1 MENGDPIIDL
11 RSAAEAVVA
20 EEEDLASAS
29 VAPLHQI
36 ESLCMRC
43 FKNGT
48 TRLLLTRIPHF
59 REIVLMAFEC
69 PHCNERNNEV
79 QFAGELQPRGCC
91 YSLEIP
97 AGNSEM
103 LNRQVVKSDSA
114 IIKVPELDFEIPAES
129 QRGRL
134 STVEGILVRAAD
146 ELDSLQEER
155 KKVDPV
161 TAEAID
167 QFLIKLRSLVAGNV
181 AFTFILDDPSGNSFI
196 ENPLFAGTFV
206 SAAHCGS
213 RILAPSSD
221 PFLSVRYYERT
232 SEQQASLGF
241 LVEPS
246 LQEETE
252 RQVDSENHSNISQ
265 KEPHGSVGAI
275 SGQRAIAQGKT
286 EEVAAALCRYSA
298 PEEVDT
304 LPSTC
309 GACGASCVTRF
320 YSTSILLVS
329 FFYLSDGSVNWQ
341 DCSSCLCAPFFMFV
355 HNIHLVIGGFVIPN
369 PSAEIP
375 YFREVVVMASTCD
388 LCGYRS
394 SELKAGGEI
403 PERGKRITLSVQN
416 FEDLSRDVIKS
427 DMASVKV
434 PELELELSSGTLGGM
449 VTTVEGLITQISEN
463 LERVHGFSL
472 GDSTDDWKRNKW
484 QDFKSRLSML
494 LSLEKPW
501 TLIVDDALSSSFVS
515 FVTDSLEDD
524 KQLTVEEYERTWEQN
539 EELGLNDMDTSQAD
553 TAYRTEAAER

>member
-196 ENPLFAGTFV
+196 ENPL
-206 SAAHCGS
+206 
-213 RILAPSSD
+213 APSSD

-320 YSTSILLVS
+320 YSTK
-329 FFYLSDGSVNWQ
+329 
-341 DCSSCLCAPFFMFV
+341 
-355 HNIHLVIGGFVIPN
+355 
-369 PSAEIP
+369 IP

-524 KQLTVEEYERTWEQN
+524 KQLSVEEYERTWEQN